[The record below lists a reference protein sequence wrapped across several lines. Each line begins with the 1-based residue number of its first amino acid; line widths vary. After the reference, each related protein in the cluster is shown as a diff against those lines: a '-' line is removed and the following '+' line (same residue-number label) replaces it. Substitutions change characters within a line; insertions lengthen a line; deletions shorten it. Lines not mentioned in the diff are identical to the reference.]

1 MVERHRNSLN
11 TILTGR
17 LGNWLGVL
25 AFLLLIPFH
34 ASAQDIS
41 VISGT
46 VMDKSG
52 AAVGRRDSGGDERVW
67 QSDRGPRAM
76 KTGLMWSQ
84 RCRQAATM

>member
-1 MVERHRNSLN
+1 MERHRNSLN

-52 AAVGRRDSGGDERVW
+52 AAVAGATVVVTNASGNLTRTTQTNENGAYVVPALP
-67 QSDRGPRAM
+67 SG
-76 KTGLMWSQ
+76 S
-84 RCRQAATM
+84 TM